1 VDDDTRLV
9 TTATLVAL
17 AGGVIAFFALTDR
30 GRNTLRQVGPALDD
44 VSHTLEEVR
53 TIVQKL
59 DRAVQKANTM
69 VTEIRDVMPSM
80 ATDDEPKTHHGP
92 NIIQ

>member
-1 VDDDTRLV
+1 MDNHTRLV

-17 AGGVIAFFALTDR
+17 VGGVTAFFALTDR
-30 GRNTLRQVGPALDD
+30 GRDALRQVGPALDD

-59 DRAVQKANTM
+59 NRVVQEATAM
-69 VTEIRDVMPSM
+69 VTDIRDVVPSLY
-80 ATDDEPKTHHGP
+80 ADDELEHPPSGA
-92 NIIQ
+92 